1 MLCYGLADLTT
12 QSANRIVNREL
23 CLYLLSWA
31 KSCSILDDKGR
42 NQTDETSLQGIG
54 MKEATM
60 RAQVGGTVQTTVLI
74 LRKTLSGADCFSL
87 EEFDVG
93 SEAQAFKQVGLH
105 LL

>member
-54 MKEATM
+54 MKEANDESSSW
-60 RAQVGGTVQTTVLI
+60 RN
-74 LRKTLSGADCFSL
+74 
-87 EEFDVG
+87 G
-93 SEAQAFKQVGLH
+93 SDDRPYIKKDSKRSR
-105 LL
+105 LLFP